1 VLLKDGTVT
10 AGGRTIAVPVDA
22 PALADLATATYTA
35 ESGEELAD
43 VYADIGGRVA

>member
-10 AGGRTIAVPVDA
+10 ADGRTIAVPVDA
-22 PALADLATATYTA
+22 PALAD
-35 ESGEELAD
+35 